1 MVLLDYLYVV
11 FNLFHV
17 FISLTAAEG
26 TRQDFIMLQCAK
38 H

>member
-11 FNLFHV
+11 FKLFHV
-17 FISLTAAEG
+17 LISFTAAEG